1 MTARVPFEVLEE
13 RAAEQRRQ
21 IHESVSEL
29 RSAIRHKMDV
39 KRNAR
44 EHLAPVAAVASVLGL
59 AVGWSLAGIFVRD

>member
-21 IHESVSEL
+21 IHESVNEL
-29 RSAIRHKMDV
+29 RSTIRYKMDV

-44 EHLAPVAAVASVLGL
+44 EHLGPAAAVASVLGL
-59 AVGWSLAGIFVRD
+59 AVGWAVAGIFVMD